1 MELKEFRETLSDLE
15 NNLLSLESARKQ
27 VERVTQSSDELTV
40 TTRETLTQ
48 INILYDKI
56 DSQILT
62 DLDNAVKDF
71 ASGIS
76 NYGTQFQALLEN
88 SRSEL
93 SKQMISIDDASKQFD
108 SMASK
113 AIDDASKQFDSM
125 ASKAAATFT
134 FYSNNTITAQSQ
146 KLSSSINNFKTE
158 LENLIAG
165 FENDVLI
172 KIKDNIDSKM
182 EVYAKQNHLFKNLL
196 LGSMLFS
203 VIGFS
208 IIIAILNK

>member
-113 AIDDASKQFDSM
+113 A
-125 ASKAAATFT
+125 AATFT